1 MKQESIAYLKEII
14 DQQKLTEKDMM
25 TYILHKVFKTTIL
38 KIKKWKDDVE
48 KLKKMVYNGIDLS
61 VKRKSQ
67 KKGKNFCSWKV
78 Q

>member
-38 KIKKWKDDVE
+38 KIKK
-48 KLKKMVYNGIDLS
+48 M
-61 VKRKSQ
+61 
-67 KKGKNFCSWKV
+67 KG
-78 Q
+78 